1 MEIVYTPEL
10 LAYMKRKGKM
20 NISVEVAGSDHS
32 DFEIT
37 ELYLRL
43 VTDDFAAYLTK
54 KKRYRSVRTD
64 HGQVLFPPYR
74 LFCDQ
79 RVVFSLK
86 KIWIFHEL
94 CQEGIRL

>member
-20 NISVEVAGSDHS
+20 NISVEVASSDHS

-43 VTDDFAAYLTK
+43 VTDDFAAYLIQ
-54 KKRYRSVRTD
+54 KKRYRGVRTD
-64 HGQVLFPPYR
+64 QGQVLFSPYR
-74 LFCDQ
+74 LFCND

-86 KIWIFHEL
+86 KIWIFHAL
-94 CQEGIRL
+94 RQEGIRL

>member
-1 MEIVYTPEL
+1 LEIVYTPEL

-20 NISVEVAGSDHS
+20 NISVEVASSDHS

-43 VTDDFAAYLTK
+43 VTDDFAAYLIQ
-54 KKRYRSVRTD
+54 KKRYRGVRTD
-64 HGQVLFPPYR
+64 QGQVLFPPYR
-74 LFCDQ
+74 LFCND

-86 KIWIFHEL
+86 KIWIFHAL
-94 CQEGIRL
+94 RQEGIRL